1 LRRDKALGIMIEL
14 YTAYIRSPPSRPDA
28 MPKSKKKTGEPEAK

>member
-1 LRRDKALGIMIEL
+1 MAKLALADRNCHPA
-14 YTAYIRSPPSRPDA
+14 AYIKSLPSRPDA